1 MLACIGN
8 HLYNRFRGAR
18 VTTHILKE
26 EVGKS
31 QMLYCTYQARYP
43 VEYLS
48 SGNLVSSDGFL
59 HERRNIDSF
68 VLIIVREGTLHITQN
83 EVPFSV
89 GPNQS
94 ILLIPDVTHYGHQPS
109 SGPLSYYWTHFYIT
123 DPDWRVYNHHALLRY
138 NETARQLFSRQPV
151 PGLNQVSDETII
163 LPEYFHLPPE
173 KRSFILFAQLLDLA
187 RRANYQRNWRTHYA
201 LNLLLTAFY
210 ADYVDYEFSR
220 NDQFPPVI
228 KETIEWIRTHYDTPL
243 SVRNLSEKLGY
254 HPTYLTSLLKK
265 HTGYTI
271 KGLLNYYR
279 IDAAKNLLCTSPSAS
294 YSVKRIASICGFV
307 DEKYFMRVFRTLE
320 GMTPSQ
326 YRNAFNEKKLVTK

>member
-1 MLACIGN
+1 M
-8 HLYNRFRGAR
+8 
-18 VTTHILKE
+18 TTHILKE

-59 HERRNIDSF
+59 HARRNIDSF

-123 DPDWRVYNHHALLRY
+123 DPDWRVYNHNALLRY

-187 RRANYQRNWRTHYA
+187 DAYIETDLDADTMKDLASYTMADKSYTMPGTSIEGKTHDE
-201 LNLLLTAFY
+201 F
-210 ADYVDYEFSR
+210 YVDDDAFV
-220 NDQFPPVI
+220 PI
-228 KETIEWIRTHYDTPL
+228 
-243 SVRNLSEKLGY
+243 
-254 HPTYLTSLLKK
+254 LLELYYNKK
-265 HTGYTI
+265 
-271 KGLLNYYR
+271 
-279 IDAAKNLLCTSPSAS
+279 
-294 YSVKRIASICGFV
+294 
-307 DEKYFMRVFRTLE
+307 
-320 GMTPSQ
+320 
-326 YRNAFNEKKLVTK
+326 

>member
-1 MLACIGN
+1 M
-8 HLYNRFRGAR
+8 
-18 VTTHILKE
+18 TTHILKE

-59 HERRNIDSF
+59 HARRNIDSF

-123 DPDWRVYNHHALLRY
+123 DPDWRVYNHNALLRY

-173 KRSFILFAQLLDLA
+173 KRSFILFA
-187 RRANYQRNWRTHYA
+187 
-201 LNLLLTAFY
+201 
-210 ADYVDYEFSR
+210 
-220 NDQFPPVI
+220 PVF
-228 KETIEWIRTHYDTPL
+228 L
-243 SVRNLSEKLGY
+243 MS
-254 HPTYLTSLLKK
+254 SLL
-265 HTGYTI
+265 
-271 KGLLNYYR
+271 
-279 IDAAKNLLCTSPSAS
+279 
-294 YSVKRIASICGFV
+294 
-307 DEKYFMRVFRTLE
+307 
-320 GMTPSQ
+320 
-326 YRNAFNEKKLVTK
+326 